1 MTAKE
6 RFTMI
11 GYTIVSESEN
21 FVSFSKK
28 IDTQQTNFVNVD
40 KKNHEFCILAD
51 IEEEK
56 MPVYVDADVLIAITH
71 LFKELGI

>member
-6 RFTMI
+6 RFAMI

-28 IDTQQTNFVNVD
+28 IDAQQINFVNVD
-40 KKNHEFCILAD
+40 KKNKEFCIIAE
-51 IEEEK
+51 IEEET
-56 MPVYVDADVLIAITH
+56 MPVYTDADVLMAITQ

>member
-6 RFTMI
+6 RFAMI
-11 GYTIVSESEN
+11 GYTIVSESET

-28 IDTQQTNFVNVD
+28 IDAQQINFVNVD
-40 KKNHEFCILAD
+40 KKNKEFCILAD

-56 MPVYVDADVLIAITH
+56 MPVYVDADVLMAITQ

>member
-6 RFTMI
+6 RFAMI
-11 GYTIVSESEN
+11 GYTMVSESEN

-28 IDTQQTNFVNVD
+28 LDTQQTNFVNVD

-51 IEEEK
+51 VEEDK
-56 MPVYVDADVLIAITH
+56 MPVYVDADVLIALTQ